1 MSEDIKKPYV
11 PHLFDKVHNDIYG
24 YGTVIGVEN
33 PDEFD
38 PTGYNAIVLFDRADD
53 ALHAGGDYRECCD
66 LWIDVPHN
74 VRMNRC
80 YWCEVQELSTY
91 LEYSAR
97 GELRDDEVCLVPFDS
112 LEYKEH
118 PIRVVGTLPHIPVF
132 NGSIVH
138 RNLKEDF
145 LILCDDGG
153 YCWAKADNLSLIKEF
168 LGTVS
173 DVWTNEEVEDDDVG
187 EDLTNPSYYNVEGAS
202 QPIED
207 MEALMT
213 PEQFEGF
220 LWGNIIKYSKR
231 FGRKGDKILTLGK
244 IIWYADRLK
253 THLEKESDVNG
264 HD

>member
-1 MSEDIKKPYV
+1 MRHITKVLGIELAPYEEGQLVFSMKRGAGVITKIHYDAEGITYMEVVFFYGIIGIVKDTLKLHYGDNGMPYWTDKMNLEELLIPESSLALLGEKVPKVRSAMYSWKDSFDVVRNNEKAIMEEFHIKK
-11 PHLFDKVHNDIYG
+11 
-24 YGTVIGVEN
+24 EN
-33 PDEFD
+33 
-38 PTGYNAIVLFDRADD
+38 
-53 ALHAGGDYRECCD
+53 
-66 LWIDVPHN
+66 
-74 VRMNRC
+74 
-80 YWCEVQELSTY
+80 Q
-91 LEYSAR
+91 
-97 GELRDDEVCLVPFDS
+97 
-112 LEYKEH
+112 
-118 PIRVVGTLPHIPVF
+118 
-132 NGSIVH
+132 
-138 RNLKEDF
+138 
-145 LILCDDGG
+145 
-153 YCWAKADNLSLIKEF
+153 
-168 LGTVS
+168 
-173 DVWTNEEVEDDDVG
+173 